1 MSIIVNECKYTL
13 RKTLGN
19 YNHEELSASAS
30 SDPQNPASGDELML
44 AVKKICTDHV
54 TRTNGAPTTFNNN
67 KGTVKTGAQ
76 KRSTMTPKRVQQ
88 QQKGRLTP
96 EQILSLPYSIKID
109 VDWKDRE
116 SLDVIQKTAKYQ
128 YVQKANGGDGCWHGS
143 SYPTVLEEVGIPFDI
158 VEAPSDAAS
167 SNEDS
172 EDTDDIPF

>member
-19 YNHEELSASAS
+19 WNHEELSASAS
-30 SDPQNPASGDELML
+30 CDPQNPASGDELML
-44 AVKKICTDHV
+44 AVKKLCTDHV
-54 TRTNGAPTTFNNN
+54 TRTNRAPTTFN
-67 KGTVKTGAQ
+67 KEKVKTEAP
-76 KRSTMTPKRVQQ
+76 KRSTMTPRRVQQ
-88 QQKGRLTP
+88 HQKGQMTA
-96 EQILSLPYSIKID
+96 EQILRLPYSIKID

-116 SLDVIQKTAKYQ
+116 SLDIIQKTAKYQ
-128 YVQKANGGDGCWHGS
+128 YVHKADGGDGCWHGS

-158 VEAPSDAAS
+158 VQAPSDAAS